1 MRRKDINNGEES
13 VKRLHFP
20 NEIKEIRNLKHL
32 EKVELDY
39 ESPRMI
45 EALFNLG
52 VSIEEC

>member
-1 MRRKDINNGEES
+1 MRRKDLNHGEES

-32 EKVELDY
+32 EKVELDF
-39 ESPRMI
+39 ESPRMK

-52 VSIEEC
+52 VSFDEC